1 MGRQI
6 TIPATMKEA
15 FASTTCQTIPIGSP
29 SSACLASIRIVYP
42 INSLARPGFA
52 MFGIPN
58 ILTDRG
64 GNDWEMAISFPVKL
78 GRRLSELREKHGL
91 SQTQLADMAGIGRA
105 HLSQIE
111 NGAVAAR
118 IDTLY
123 ALTQALG
130 LKLEELF
137 KGF

>member
-1 MGRQI
+1 MSNN
-6 TIPATMKEA
+6 A
-15 FASTTCQTIPIGSP
+15 P
-29 SSACLASIRIVYP
+29 SDTV
-42 INSLARPGFA
+42 
-52 MFGIPN
+52 
-58 ILTDRG
+58 
-64 GNDWEMAISFPVKL
+64 NDGEMAISFPIRL

-91 SQTQLADMAGIGRA
+91 SQTQLADMAGIRKT

-123 ALTQALG
+123 ALAQALD

>member
-1 MGRQI
+1 
-6 TIPATMKEA
+6 
-15 FASTTCQTIPIGSP
+15 
-29 SSACLASIRIVYP
+29 
-42 INSLARPGFA
+42 
-52 MFGIPN
+52 MFGKPN
-58 ILTDRG
+58 TCSKDKDKDG
-64 GNDWEMAISFPVKL
+64 EMAMSFPVRL
-78 GRRLSELREKHGL
+78 GRRLSALREKRGL

-123 ALTQALG
+123 AIAQTLD
-130 LKLEELF
+130 LKLEEML

>member
-1 MGRQI
+1 
-6 TIPATMKEA
+6 
-15 FASTTCQTIPIGSP
+15 
-29 SSACLASIRIVYP
+29 
-42 INSLARPGFA
+42 
-52 MFGIPN
+52 MFGISN
-58 ILTDRG
+58 ILADHS
-64 GNDWEMAISFPVKL
+64 GNDWEMAISFPVRL

-91 SQTQLADMAGIGRA
+91 SQTQLADMAGVGRA

-118 IDTLY
+118 IDTLH
-123 ALTQALG
+123 ALARGLD